1 MLLTAFF
8 LLKYYQIKDAD
19 ESDSVWHTVSL
30 IHVIDL
36 FLSIELSFIFG
47 ISLCSMVVLVPKIQ
61 LPEKYI
67 EAKLIN
73 SDCWITK
80 LIQLHCIEIC
90 CNIKMCMKPNVG
102 HQTHYVF
109 VQYTVWRLNP
119 STWFS
124 LGVGGWCGGCVLR
137 ALFYVIHLSD

>member
-61 LPEKYI
+61 LPEK
-67 EAKLIN
+67 
-73 SDCWITK
+73 
-80 LIQLHCIEIC
+80 
-90 CNIKMCMKPNVG
+90 
-102 HQTHYVF
+102 
-109 VQYTVWRLNP
+109 
-119 STWFS
+119 
-124 LGVGGWCGGCVLR
+124 
-137 ALFYVIHLSD
+137 